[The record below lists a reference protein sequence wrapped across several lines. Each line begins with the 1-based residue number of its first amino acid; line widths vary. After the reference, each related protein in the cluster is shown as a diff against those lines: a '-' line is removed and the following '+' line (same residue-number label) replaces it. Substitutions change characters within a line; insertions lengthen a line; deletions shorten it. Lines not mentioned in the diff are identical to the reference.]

1 MNIINNIEVY
11 NKNMSMSMYD
21 KTFFIDKIDAKLF
34 VDFGCADGA
43 LMEFCKFLVPDINF
57 IGYDIDP
64 KMVCLAKDRMGEH
77 APFTIDW
84 KDVSKEIFRVGSGGK
99 TAIIL
104 SSLIHEVYSYGS
116 QRDVDLFWERV
127 FNTEFNYI
135 VIRDLIPSLSINRT
149 SDMNDV
155 ACVLR
160 ESDDMLIKFEQTWG
174 SIEQNKNLVH
184 YLMKYR
190 YKENRDREIRENYFP
205 LYREEL
211 LRKIPKEYKITFHD
225 HYVLPY
231 VKNQVKKDF
240 GIDLMDNTHMKLIL
254 ERQ

>member
-1 MNIINNIEVY
+1 
-11 NKNMSMSMYD
+11 
-21 KTFFIDKIDAKLF
+21 
-34 VDFGCADGA
+34 
-43 LMEFCKFLVPDINF
+43 
-57 IGYDIDP
+57 
-64 KMVCLAKDRMGEH
+64 
-77 APFTIDW
+77 
-84 KDVSKEIFRVGSGGK
+84 
-99 TAIIL
+99 
-104 SSLIHEVYSYGS
+104 
-116 QRDVDLFWERV
+116 
-127 FNTEFNYI
+127 
-135 VIRDLIPSLSINRT
+135 
-149 SDMNDV
+149 MNDV